1 MRSPQLYYDVDNG
14 MTLNVNKALFQL
26 RSRPPHPQSTIICLM
41 EQQLEYEDQLSRTI
55 EGNNSPIKQYRP
67 VSIFTENERTGIVL

>member
-14 MTLNVNKALFQL
+14 MTLNVNKALFQF
-26 RSRPPHPQSTIICLM
+26 RSRPPHPLSTIICLM

-55 EGNNSPIKQYRP
+55 EGNNSPIK
-67 VSIFTENERTGIVL
+67 